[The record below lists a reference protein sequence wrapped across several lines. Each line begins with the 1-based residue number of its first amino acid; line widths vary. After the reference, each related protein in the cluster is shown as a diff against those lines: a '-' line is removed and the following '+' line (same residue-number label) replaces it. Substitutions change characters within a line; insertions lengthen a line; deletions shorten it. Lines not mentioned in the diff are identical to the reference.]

1 MWRLDH
7 GGAREKVGKKL
18 EAFAIVQKILA
29 EFKAMWLSV
38 VTQEVSSGR
47 NSHRPEELALRG
59 EDFFFLCPQCEGLY
73 WNIPREKTTVLEIHS
88 HQEDAC
94 L

>member
-59 EDFFFLCPQCEGLY
+59 EDFFFCVPNVKAFTGTF
-73 WNIPREKTTVLEIHS
+73 PEKRL
-88 HQEDAC
+88 QP
-94 L
+94 